1 LRQLEVSLNAAFDM
15 YREMYYEGG
24 ISSVYLWDLEE
35 GGAGKEV
42 AFAGAVLLKKSECGL
57 AAVIATWCL
66 AHRPRS
72 CKDDHHAWRGLLNA
86 RLIA

>member
-1 LRQLEVSLNAAFDM
+1 M

-42 AFAGAVLLKKSECGL
+42 AFAGAVLLKKSECGF
-57 AAVIATWCL
+57 AAFIAIFGGRIGRAVAKTVITPGEAHSCPIDCL
-66 AHRPRS
+66 TS
-72 CKDDHHAWRGLLNA
+72 SHAE
-86 RLIA
+86 